1 MSLRG
6 AFVFGFVLVACSNSD
21 QPCTLTPVG
30 ASCLNDAECCTG
42 FCQLEGDGAYCQ
54 AKSSSGHVC
63 VGTGAFC
70 TEDAHCCSGL
80 CISNA
85 CFAGSVGTSCL
96 ALGSACTQ
104 ADSCCSV
111 NCVADGKG
119 GAACGSQPQSDG
131 GATCGLPGA
140 SCSLPGES
148 DPTECCFGVCGSD
161 GTCAGG
167 SSGGGNNP
175 NCRGGGGY
183 CAYGGDCCSGVCE
196 KVSNGFQCK

>member
-1 MSLRG
+1 MKPG
-6 AFVFGFVLVACSNSD
+6 AFFFSFVLAACSNGGD
-21 QPCTLTPVG
+21 QPCTLTQVG
-30 ASCLNDAECCTG
+30 ASCLNDNECCTG

-54 AKSSSGHVC
+54 AKPKGGAVC

-70 TEDAHCCSGL
+70 TEDSHCCSGL

-85 CFAGSVGTSCL
+85 CFAGSVGSSCL

-111 NCVADGKG
+111 SCVPDGNG
-119 GAACGSQPQSDG
+119 GTACASQPQSDG
-131 GATCGLPGA
+131 GVPCGLPGVQ
-140 SCSLPGES
+140 CSLPGES
-148 DPTECCFGVCGSD
+148 DPSECCFGVCGSN
-161 GTCAGG
+161 GQCAGG
-167 SSGGGNNP
+167 TGGGNNNN

-183 CAYGGDCCSGVCE
+183 CQYGGDCCSGVCE